1 VNDLNPSNDNGEFHG
16 FPIASPNRII
26 PFECIISFGHQGRGR
41 VESFTVHHNRDS
53 VPFRG
58 VVIGRL
64 EGAQIEKHN
73 CSWIVFESKR
83 SFAKTGSGQTQG
95 RHVLKNG
102 DVRAG
107 SGERFIAN
115 VGDDPAVFARM
126 MDEGSSCMG
135 ATGTVAAGDPDA
147 KQPNL
152 FVFDN

>member
-1 VNDLNPSNDNGEFHG
+1 M
-16 FPIASPNRII
+16 
-26 PFECIISFGHQGRGR
+26 
-41 VESFTVHHNRDS
+41 HHNRDS

-64 EGAQIEKHN
+64 EGGCTWKRA
-73 CSWIVFESKR
+73 VFSAR
-83 SFAKTGSGQTQG
+83 FCF
-95 RHVLKNG
+95 VLKENDHLSRQARDKHKEDMLQNG
-102 DVRAG
+102 DSAAE

>member
-1 VNDLNPSNDNGEFHG
+1 
-16 FPIASPNRII
+16 
-26 PFECIISFGHQGRGR
+26 

-64 EGAQIEKHN
+64 EGVQIEKHN
-73 CSWIVFESKR
+73 CSCSLACLRANDHLPRQARDKHKEDM
-83 SFAKTGSGQTQG
+83 
-95 RHVLKNG
+95 LKNG

>member
-1 VNDLNPSNDNGEFHG
+1 M
-16 FPIASPNRII
+16 
-26 PFECIISFGHQGRGR
+26 
-41 VESFTVHHNRDS
+41 ESFTVHHNRDS

-64 EGAQIEKHN
+64 EGANRKTQLFLL
-73 CSWIVFESKR
+73 VGLFESKR

>member
-1 VNDLNPSNDNGEFHG
+1 VG
-16 FPIASPNRII
+16 ANRKTQL
-26 PFECIISFGHQGRGR
+26 FLLVG
-41 VESFTVHHNRDS
+41 
-53 VPFRG
+53 
-58 VVIGRL
+58 L
-64 EGAQIEKHN
+64 
-73 CSWIVFESKR
+73 FESKR
-83 SFAKTGSGQTQG
+83 SFAKAGSGQTQG

>member
-64 EGAQIEKHN
+64 EGVQIEKHN
-73 CSWIVFESKR
+73 CSCSL
-83 SFAKTGSGQTQG
+83 AC
-95 RHVLKNG
+95 LK
-102 DVRAG
+102 
-107 SGERFIAN
+107 AN
-115 VGDDPAVFARM
+115 DHLPRQARDKHKEDM
-126 MDEGSSCMG
+126 C
-135 ATGTVAAGDPDA
+135 
-147 KQPNL
+147 
-152 FVFDN
+152 